1 VKKTINREFVNER
14 IIMIDTVLCAR
25 EVSIVGLYAPT
36 NDETTFEQKI
46 LGLNMRGS
54 RENTKKKRTFYNG

>member
-1 VKKTINREFVNER
+1 MNRTINWEFVNER

-36 NDETTFEQKI
+36 KDETSFEKKNSRTQHERFS
-46 LGLNMRGS
+46 RGYQEE
-54 RENTKKKRTFYNG
+54 ENFL